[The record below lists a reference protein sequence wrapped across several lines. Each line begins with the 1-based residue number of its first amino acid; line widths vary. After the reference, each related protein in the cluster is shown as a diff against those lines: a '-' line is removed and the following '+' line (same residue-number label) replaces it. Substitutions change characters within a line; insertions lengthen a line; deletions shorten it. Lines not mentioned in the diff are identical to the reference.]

1 MVPLPSARRGSSG
14 SLGGMNCLRGW
25 SVRKVGGGC
34 IRDWYWQ
41 VLSCCICDMYRLV
54 CCILLAPL
62 TMVHSFRHVS
72 DSEVMIV
79 CPDLAGIVVRR
90 DAQGIARLDR
100 S

>member
-1 MVPLPSARRGSSG
+1 MIDIG
-14 SLGGMNCLRGW
+14 
-25 SVRKVGGGC
+25 KF
-34 IRDWYWQ
+34 
-41 VLSCCICDMYRLV
+41 VLL
-54 CCILLAPL
+54 CCILGHVQVGLLYSAATL

-72 DSEVMIV
+72 NSEVMMV